1 MSRINVMLAVGASA
15 ALIAACS
22 SSGGASTDSTTA
34 GGGTTNSHRPSPP
47 AQTSATASESSSH
60 SASASA
66 LSGTWDGKYSG
77 AFTGTFVLRWA
88 QAGSKLSGTI
98 NLSTAGGTLPIHGT
112 VSGDSI
118 QFGTVGS
125 EAITYTGAVSGGSMS
140 GSYQVAGGAGG
151 SGTWSANKM

>member
-47 AQTSATASESSSH
+47 AQTSATASESSH

-151 SGTWSANKM
+151 SGTWSANKK